1 MNFAYIITQEISTG
15 LRKRHI
21 YTQLPAL
28 QSQIDVKAICL
39 LTFLHAFS
47 AHDCKPVG
55 AVLQVKGGENKTI
68 PEQTVQRQG
77 EAEQK
82 PFDAQD

>member
-1 MNFAYIITQEISTG
+1 M
-15 LRKRHI
+15 
-21 YTQLPAL
+21 
-28 QSQIDVKAICL
+28 KAICL